1 MKERNVPS
9 TEHIRQAYVNFCW
22 GWDDDSD
29 DAELDFDLWLVSER
43 HRVANLAIEKT
54 RKRIIANILDRVEDL
69 NSCTKN
75 DNCQELGQLIK
86 SYIPEWME
94 TE

>member
-1 MKERNVPS
+1 MRERNVPS
-9 TEHIRQAYVNFCW
+9 TEHIRQGYLNSS
-22 GWDDDSD
+22 WDD
-29 DAELDFDLWLVSER
+29 DAELDFDLWLVHER
-43 HRVANLAIEKT
+43 HRVANLAIEKE

-69 NSCTKN
+69 SSCNKN
-75 DNCQELGQLIK
+75 DNCVEFGQLIK

>member
-9 TEHIRQAYVNFCW
+9 TEHIRQAYVNFSW
-22 GWDDDSD
+22 NWDEDTDDS
-29 DAELDFDLWLVSER
+29 ELDFDLWLVNER

-69 NSCTKN
+69 NSCTKD